1 MKVFEHTQKF
11 FTNVMRVLSVNKY
24 IFSNY
29 DYLFLLSLFLNMLIE
44 KNRELLL
51 TLYTKKRIRWRI
63 NII

>member
-51 TLYTKKRIRWRI
+51 TLYTKRRIRWRI